1 MLKRRYGNK
10 EEELSILGFGGIM
23 VRDTEPA
30 QAEELVGRGIDGG
43 INYFDIAPGYGN
55 AEEKL
60 GPALEQY
67 RNDVFLAC
75 KTGKRDAV
83 GARKELE
90 RSLQRM
96 RTDHFDLY
104 QLHGMTT
111 DEDFAEATGPGGAL
125 ETFVKAREEGKVRY
139 LGFSAH
145 SAECALALLDH
156 FDFDSV
162 LFPINWA
169 HFLNG
174 GFGPQVVEKA
184 EEKGAAVLA
193 LKAMA
198 YGKVAPGTE
207 RPFAKCWYQPIE
219 EPELQDLALRYA
231 LSKSIVAALPPG
243 AEDFFARA
251 IEIAEGF
258 VPVTQSEVEELR
270 QRAGEPIEMFRLA
283 AAGGFPGIP

>member
-1 MLKRRYGNK
+1 
-10 EEELSILGFGGIM
+10 
-23 VRDTEPA
+23 
-30 QAEELVGRGIDGG
+30 
-43 INYFDIAPGYGN
+43 
-55 AEEKL
+55 
-60 GPALEQY
+60 
-67 RNDVFLAC
+67 
-75 KTGKRDAV
+75 
-83 GARKELE
+83 
-90 RSLQRM
+90 
-96 RTDHFDLY
+96 
-104 QLHGMTT
+104 MTT

-125 ETFVKAREEGKVRY
+125 ETFVRAREEGKVRY

-145 SAECALALLDH
+145 SAECALALLDY

-198 YGKVAPGTE
+198 YGKVAPEAE

-219 EPELQDLALRYA
+219 EPELQDLALRYS
-231 LSKSIVAALPPG
+231 LSQPIVAALPPG

-251 IEIAEGF
+251 IDIAEGF
-258 VPVTQSEVEELR
+258 VPVTESEVEVLR
-270 QRAGEPIEMFRLA
+270 GQAGEPLQMFRLA
-283 AAGGFPGIP
+283 EAGGFPGIP